1 MVLYVSF
8 VEGIQQEII
17 RLHQQQ
23 AYKEEVETLMYSGK
37 GDRKM
42 LMKRTSVYKVHPFI
56 DERALLRVRGRL
68 KRSNLYFT
76 DVQPI

>member
-8 VEGIQQEII
+8 FEESQQDII

-23 AYKEEVETLMYSGK
+23 AYKEEVQTLMHGRK
-37 GDRKM
+37 GDRKI
-42 LMKRTSVYKVHPFI
+42 LMKITIVYKLDPFI
-56 DERALLRVRGRL
+56 DERSLLRVRGRL
-68 KRSNLYFT
+68 KKSNLYFT